1 MAASTR
7 DDHGLTVQEESAG
20 ILYGRRGGVFRG
32 CTGGVCTYYI
42 LWVGYIRS
50 K

>member
-20 ILYGRRGGVFRG
+20 ILYGYSVRGIGGVG
-32 CTGGVCTYYI
+32 ICTGEYVYI
-42 LWVGYIRS
+42 GRVYR
-50 K
+50 

>member
-20 ILYGRRGGVFRG
+20 ILYGGEQAYSVDVRGEYVHIIFCG
-32 CTGGVCTYYI
+32 
-42 LWVGYIRS
+42 
-50 K
+50 

>member
-20 ILYGRRGGVFRG
+20 ILYGYSVRRIGGVRI
-32 CTGGVCTYYI
+32 CTGGVCIYRLGRVY
-42 LWVGYIRS
+42 R
-50 K
+50 